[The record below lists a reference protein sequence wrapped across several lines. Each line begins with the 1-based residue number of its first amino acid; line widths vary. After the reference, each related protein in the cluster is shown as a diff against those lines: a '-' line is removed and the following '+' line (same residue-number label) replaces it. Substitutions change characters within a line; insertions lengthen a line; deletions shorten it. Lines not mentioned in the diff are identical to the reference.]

1 MRSNRP
7 LALLVVATSLVGC
20 KPHPKT
26 PETQAAPPLAFCA
39 PRPAAAPAPKQL
51 ADYAQG
57 AQLFEGLGTFHRT
70 ATSNAEAQQYFDQGM
85 RLTWAFNH
93 DEATRS
99 FVKAGLLAPD
109 CAICWWGAALTL
121 GPNYN
126 VPMLPDRA
134 QAAWEALAKA
144 QATAAKATPVDQALI
159 KALGQR
165 YVSPEPLD
173 PVAMAPHQVAFSN
186 AMREVAKQ
194 YPEDLDV
201 QTLFAE
207 ALMTSNPWK
216 LWDLAGKPSPG
227 TPEIVETLE
236 RVLAKNPLHPG
247 ANHYYIHAVEA
258 SPTPQKG
265 VPAAE
270 RLGPLMMAAGH
281 LRHMPGHIFQR
292 VGRYEDAVQA
302 NRDGIAADNGY
313 LARTSPP
320 GYYPMYLAHN
330 YAFLAFAASMEGR
343 SQEAIQAAR
352 TAYETT
358 PKTLVDFMPGFDFY
372 VSYYLPTMVRFGQ
385 WEALLKEPAPD
396 PKYPLLSGFHH
407 FAHAYALAATGK
419 IDAAEA
425 ERAALAASNTK
436 LPADLTAGLNT
447 AKDVM
452 AVADAVLLGRVAQ
465 AAGKADA
472 ARTAYEQAVKLED
485 ALAYDEPADWF
496 FPARH
501 LLGRA
506 LLEAG
511 DAADAE
517 AVYREDLRRHP
528 DNGWALVGLAQALRA
543 QKKGDEAAVTEAR
556 FKAVWAKADI
566 SLSASAL

>member
-1 MRSNRP
+1 MRSNQP
-7 LALLVVATSLVGC
+7 LALLVGAVLLTGC
-20 KPHPKT
+20 KPHPKP
-26 PETQAAPPLAFCA
+26 PEPQAAPPLALCTPRAAPSSA
-39 PRPAAAPAPKQL
+39 PRQL
-51 ADYAQG
+51 ADWAQG
-57 AQLFEGLGTFHRT
+57 AQLFEGLGAFHRA
-70 ATSNAEAQQYFDQGM
+70 ATGNAEAQKYFDQGL
-85 RLTWAFNH
+85 RLVWAFNH

-99 FVKAGLLAPD
+99 FVKAGQLDPD

-134 QAAWEALAKA
+134 QAAWDALGKA
-144 QATAAKATPVDQALI
+144 QAAAAKATPVDQALI
-159 KALGQR
+159 KALAQR
-165 YVSPEPLD
+165 YVGPEPLD
-173 PVAMAPHQVAFSN
+173 PVAMGPHQVAFSN

-194 YPEDLDV
+194 YPDDLDV

-216 LWDLAGKPSPG
+216 LWGPDGKPSPG
-227 TPEIVETLE
+227 TPEILAALET
-236 RVLAKNPLHPG
+236 VLAKDPLHPG

-258 SPTPQKG
+258 SGTPEKA

-270 RLGPLMMAAGH
+270 RLGPLMPAAGH
-281 LRHMPGHIFQR
+281 LRHMPAHIFQR
-292 VGRYEDAVQA
+292 VGRYEDAAQA
-302 NRDGIAADNGY
+302 NRDGIAADDGY
-313 LARTSPP
+313 LAKTPPP

-330 YAFLAFAASMEGR
+330 YAFLAFAAAMEGR
-343 SQEAIQAAR
+343 SQEALKAAR

-358 PKTLVDFMPGFDFY
+358 PKSLVDLMPGFDFY

-385 WEALLKEPAPD
+385 WDALLKEPAPD
-396 PKYPLLSGFHH
+396 PKYPLLSGLYH
-407 FAHAYALAATGK
+407 FAHAYALAATAK
-419 IDAAEA
+419 VDAAEA
-425 ERAALAASNTK
+425 ERAALAAGNAK
-436 LPADLTAGLNT
+436 LPADLGAGLNT
-447 AKDVM
+447 AKEVM

-472 ARTAYEQAVKLED
+472 ARAAYQQAVKLED

-511 DAADAE
+511 AAADAE

-528 DNGWALVGLAQALRA
+528 ANGWALVGLAQALRA
-543 QKKGDEAAVTEAR
+543 QKKTDEATATEAR
-556 FKAVWAKADI
+556 LKAVWAKADV
-566 SLSASAL
+566 SLTASAL